1 MSYLQVRRKRIM
13 WGKHEVNQ
21 DLINPSTSSS
31 FYPPS
36 AQKDAPGT
44 VEEDATRRTRC
55 SWYCT
60 PARAAK
66 PVPSQCAAVPFT
78 TTAVL
83 PNQWSRVTTTGIILY
98 VIYSFLWETF
108 KISALWGSQV
118 DSAVDVQIAGFII
131 ASSEVHSFLLT
142 GRSQ

>member
-1 MSYLQVRRKRIM
+1 MNCFPCLTFRLEEKRIM

-36 AQKDAPGT
+36 AQKDAPGM
-44 VEEDATRRTRC
+44 VEEEATRRTRC

-66 PVPSQCAAVPFT
+66 PVPSQCATVPFT
-78 TTAVL
+78 ITAVL
-83 PNQWSRVTTTGIILY
+83 PNQWSRELPP
-98 VIYSFLWETF
+98 
-108 KISALWGSQV
+108 
-118 DSAVDVQIAGFII
+118 
-131 ASSEVHSFLLT
+131 LT
-142 GRSQ
+142 GNREPDMAPYCM